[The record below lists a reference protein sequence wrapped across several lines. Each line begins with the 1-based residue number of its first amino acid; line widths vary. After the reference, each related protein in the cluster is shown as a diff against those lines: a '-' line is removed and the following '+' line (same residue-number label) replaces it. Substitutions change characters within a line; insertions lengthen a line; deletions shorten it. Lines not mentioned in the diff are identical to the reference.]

1 MKTSTT
7 ATETSI
13 SSIDDITITVTTT
26 TSTAATT
33 TTTIENET
41 STIDDTTVTSKTPA
55 STTDSS
61 TTMTQTS
68 TSMAATTTVAEITS
82 SITITSRTETTTTST
97 EGNTF
102 IMEIASRADAITPT
116 ITETVMTT
124 HETSNSITITGA
136 MTHEAKTST
145 NDNNTTY
152 ETITSAIE
160 GLPPFL
166 DVQSGTIYGVWN
178 TFAGGISTLAT
189 ENSTGAG
196 TYYTGQ
202 PPDNLFDGSLNT
214 KYTSRGNSTSGTN
227 AYAGLNTGFYL
238 SIIQC
243 QPVLIGFRFGNAYNF
258 SEREPLMLTIEGT
271 NCANLTTCV
280 NWTLIYNGST
290 GLDTA
295 TSSLAYG
302 QYQSISN
309 SNSYKTY
316 RFLITDKRDLSAYVS
331 YSEVQLFGYSNQS
344 STSQNG
350 TSSRFIY
357 FDFIFEINHFDSHII
372 IKVIEQK

>member
-1 MKTSTT
+1 M
-7 ATETSI
+7 I
-13 SSIDDITITVTTT
+13 
-26 TSTAATT
+26 
-33 TTTIENET
+33 
-41 STIDDTTVTSKTPA
+41 
-55 STTDSS
+55 
-61 TTMTQTS
+61 
-68 TSMAATTTVAEITS
+68 
-82 SITITSRTETTTTST
+82 
-97 EGNTF
+97 F
-102 IMEIASRADAITPT
+102 C
-116 ITETVMTT
+116 
-124 HETSNSITITGA
+124 
-136 MTHEAKTST
+136 
-145 NDNNTTY
+145 
-152 ETITSAIE
+152 

-202 PPDNLFDGSLNT
+202 SPDNLFDGSLNT

-227 AYAGLNTGFYL
+227 TYAGLNTGFYL
-238 SIIQC
+238 TIIQC

-258 SEREPLMLTIEGT
+258 SEREPLTLTIEGT

-290 GLDTA
+290 GLDTV

-350 TSSRFIY
+350 TSNSTSLFAIQSGSVQALWNTFAGGISTIATANTSGVGTYVPNQSPDLLFDNKTSTKYTSRGNSSSGNNSIAGLNTGFYLTISQCQPTLVKFRFATAATGSSADRDPTAITVEGTNCYLLVNCTNWTLIY
-357 FDFIFEINHFDSHII
+357 AGPTGLESFVNRSTYGPFQTISSPQIFTSYRFLVTAKRSISDYVAYSE
-372 IKVIEQK
+372 VELYGY